1 MSVPSHGNTASTH
14 ASHTFCHQV
23 RAIWTNVLRFVSF
36 RDKFKQVQEN
46 FSEKDCLVIKLNF
59 QVASDSIKDTTI
71 VINHKHNDIL
81 ASAGWL
87 NDSISDRELNHANG

>member
-1 MSVPSHGNTASTH
+1 MSVPSHRNTASTD

-23 RAIWTNVLRFVSF
+23 STIWTNVLRFVSF
-36 RDKFKQVQEN
+36 GDKFKQVQDN

-59 QVASDSIKDTTI
+59 QVASDGIIDTTI
-71 VINHKHNDIL
+71 AINHKNKDIL